1 MTILQKLRDVHDRYG
16 VRGRQQFGHADHEVR
31 HTEAWEHETFAEE
44 QARWERGDR
53 EYARICEE
61 VRSAEGD
68 EASLRADDA
77 KADWDV
83 CAAPQRQAD
92 DQAERV
98 RHVNLPV
105 TGLEPEPVGILSNP
119 R

>member
-1 MTILQKLRDVHDRYG
+1 MATALGMARARVNRKTR
-16 VRGRQQFGHADHEVR
+16 AAHEVR

-44 QARWERGDR
+44 QARWERGDH

-68 EASLRADDA
+68 EASRRADEVKA
-77 KADWDV
+77 KWDV

-92 DQAERV
+92 DAAERV
-98 RHVNLPV
+98 RHVEQPRLSHGPSK
-105 TGLEPEPVGILSNP
+105 LEVE
-119 R
+119 